1 MKECKHISCR
11 DAQLGNTVMIKY
23 LGTNTYALIKT
34 KMTAVQGPSLECTGD
49 SEIGGVVRV
58 GDPRVG

>member
-1 MKECKHISCR
+1 M
-11 DAQLGNTVMIKY
+11 VMIKY